1 MCQNRDNHGIF
12 QQACQA
18 QHSWECHRSVIKYT
32 IAVSYPRET
41 ETPPSH
47 TISGNHAMLA
57 IKKARKLIE
66 TNPGDP
72 AAQIIAALVLALESE
87 APLSVAQ
94 LYSLDDKR
102 FELALE
108 ILNEWRLDRHYAS
121 KLRLLDSSTMVQA
134 LGELAP
140 DSPATRS
147 N

>member
-1 MCQNRDNHGIF
+1 
-12 QQACQA
+12 
-18 QHSWECHRSVIKYT
+18 
-32 IAVSYPRET
+32 
-41 ETPPSH
+41 
-47 TISGNHAMLA
+47 MLA

-87 APLSVAQ
+87 TTLSVAQ

-102 FELALE
+102 FELVLE

-140 DSPATRS
+140 DSPAPRS

>member
-1 MCQNRDNHGIF
+1 
-12 QQACQA
+12 
-18 QHSWECHRSVIKYT
+18 
-32 IAVSYPRET
+32 
-41 ETPPSH
+41 
-47 TISGNHAMLA
+47 MLA

-66 TNPGDP
+66 ANPGDP

-87 APLSVAQ
+87 ATLSVAQ

-108 ILNEWRLDRHYAS
+108 ILDEWRLDRHYAS
-121 KLRLLDSSTMVQA
+121 KLRLLDSSAMVQA